1 MGNVTCRF
9 SDLFELGKIQILQD
23 QLSDALRVGIVISDP
38 EGNTI
43 TSPSAKEEFRIDTE
57 KPGNAIMIDGA
68 PIANVALDLSHL
80 STDDGEKAESLI
92 MTTFG
97 QMIELAYKKYVIEN
111 EQAESGIRIDAMT
124 GTMSRIYFESRM
136 GIVERSEIIPVAVIA
151 GNINDWKYVNDNY
164 GSSESRRLVT
174 IIADILEEEAKDD
187 YLVGHCDGDVMNI
200 IIPKGEYEEAR
211 DYCDRVQKKCMEYE
225 DVRLA
230 PSIALGIAMKTNIEQ
245 SLEDVMSDAEYEMY
259 IDKITL
265 KKQSGYRERLTKGQP
280 KGLLD
285 RS

>member
-1 MGNVTCRF
+1 MGNITCRF

-280 KGLLD
+280 KD
-285 RS
+285 

>member
-1 MGNVTCRF
+1 MGGLVCRF

-280 KGLLD
+280 KN
-285 RS
+285 

>member
-1 MGNVTCRF
+1 MGNITCRF

-23 QLSDALRVGIVISDP
+23 QLSDALRVGIVISAP

-280 KGLLD
+280 KN
-285 RS
+285 

>member
-1 MGNVTCRF
+1 MGNWACKF

-23 QLSDALRVGIVISDP
+23 ELSEALQVGIVISDP

-43 TSPSAKEEFRIDTE
+43 TAPSAREEFRFDIE
-57 KPGNAIMIDGA
+57 KPGNAIMIDGNL
-68 PIANVALDLSHL
+68 IANVALDLTHL
-80 STDDGEKAESLI
+80 STDEGEKAESLI

-97 QMIELAYKKYVIEN
+97 QMIELAYKKYALEN
-111 EQAESGIRIDAMT
+111 EQAAKNSHVDAMT
-124 GTMSRIYFESRM
+124 GAMSRIYFENRM
-136 GIVERSEIIPVAVIA
+136 GIVERSEVIPVAVIA

-174 IIADILEEEAKDD
+174 IIADILDEEAKDD

-200 IIPKGEYEEAR
+200 IIPKGEYEEAK
-211 DYCDRVQKKCMEYE
+211 DYCDRVQKKCLEYE

-245 SLEDVMSDAEYEMY
+245 SIEDVLSDAEYEMY

-265 KKQSGYRERLTKGQP
+265 KKQPGYRDRLTKGQP
-280 KGLLD
+280 KK
-285 RS
+285 